1 MSKHR
6 SNNPIFAL
14 IMMTYA
20 IHLPYAN
27 ATEWRLNGNV
37 KQDTGYDDNVR
48 MQKQAQGSFEYLLT
62 PQLSVARK
70 EQDWDINANA
80 SYGLQQYTD
89 IDGLDYSPQ
98 NYGAQSEYRTAR
110 TRWGL
115 NASYADTLSRNNA
128 VQDTG
133 NFASASNQVKWAVSP
148 SFSYLLTQRDSV
160 TITAG
165 YNKTAYSSS
174 ALSSSDGQSANM
186 TWQRQWN
193 ERLTH
198 NIGFA
203 YTHYQFGSL
212 GNSSTADSYSL
223 TAMLAYKLTQLW
235 SIQGSL
241 GGRVTE
247 SLTESG
253 QQALL
258 QQISSGFLADLSF
271 TYTGEQ
277 ITSSLKLGR
286 SLAPS
291 SQGNL
296 NEQTQLAWNAG
307 YKLNKRWQAA
317 IGTSYQMSKAT
328 SQNSLTNNSFNNRN
342 NLTVTPNLNW
352 LITPE
357 WVAQLSY
364 RYRQQDSLY
373 LAESNMLMLTLT
385 YNWQGFSISR

>member
-1 MSKHR
+1 
-6 SNNPIFAL
+6 
-14 IMMTYA
+14 
-20 IHLPYAN
+20 
-27 ATEWRLNGNV
+27 
-37 KQDTGYDDNVR
+37 
-48 MQKQAQGSFEYLLT
+48 
-62 PQLSVARK
+62 
-70 EQDWDINANA
+70 
-80 SYGLQQYTD
+80 
-89 IDGLDYSPQ
+89 
-98 NYGAQSEYRTAR
+98 
-110 TRWGL
+110 
-115 NASYADTLSRNNA
+115 
-128 VQDTG
+128 
-133 NFASASNQVKWAVSP
+133 
-148 SFSYLLTQRDSV
+148 
-160 TITAG
+160 
-165 YNKTAYSSS
+165 
-174 ALSSSDGQSANM
+174 
-186 TWQRQWN
+186 
-193 ERLTH
+193 
-198 NIGFA
+198 
-203 YTHYQFGSL
+203 FGSL

>member
-1 MSKHR
+1 MSKNL
-6 SNNPIFAL
+6 SYKPIFL
-14 IMMTYA
+14 LVIMAYA
-20 IHLPYAN
+20 ANLPYAN

-37 KQDTGYDDNVR
+37 KQETGYDDNVR
-48 MQKQAQGSFEYLLT
+48 MQKQAKGSFEYLLT

-70 EQDWDINANA
+70 EQDWGINANA

-89 IDGLDYSPQ
+89 INGLDYSPQ

-115 NASYADTLSRNNA
+115 NATYTDTLSRNNA
-128 VQDTG
+128 IQDTG
-133 NFASASNQVKWAVSP
+133 NFSSASNQIKWAVSP
-148 SFSYLLTQRDSV
+148 SLSYLLTQRDSITV
-160 TITAG
+160 TAG

-174 ALSSSDGQSANM
+174 ALSGNNGQSADIA
-186 TWQRQWN
+186 WQRQWN
-193 ERLTH
+193 ERLSH
-198 NIGFA
+198 SINSA
-203 YTHYQFGSL
+203 YTHYQFDRL
-212 GNSSTADSYSL
+212 GNSSTIDSYNL

-241 GGRVTE
+241 GGRITE
-247 SLTESG
+247 SLTDFG
-253 QQALL
+253 QQSVL
-258 QQISSGFLADLSF
+258 QQRSSGFLADLSIS
-271 TYTGEQ
+271 YAGEQ
-277 ITSSLKLGR
+277 ISSSLKLGR

-296 NEQTQLAWNAG
+296 NEQTQFAWNAG
-307 YKLNKRWQAA
+307 YKLSKRWQAG
-317 IGTSYQMSKAT
+317 IGTNYQISKAT
-328 SQNSLTNNSFNNRN
+328 SLNALTNNSFNNRN